1 MAISRRLTIGS
12 ARRDDGGGRSVIA
25 MTLGG
30 AVADR
35 RGTVA
40 TVGMPPP
47 LLRSIAC
54 ASAGGMGERA
64 LVPIMRL
71 CVAPG
76 VDTDLGRV
84 LGDGNDPILAGD
96 LGGSDR
102 MTS

>member
-25 MTLGG
+25 MTFGG
-30 AVADR
+30 AVVDR

-47 LLRSIAC
+47 PLRSIAG
-54 ASAGGMGERA
+54 ASAGGMGELA
-64 LVPIMRL
+64 SVPIKRL
-71 CVAPG
+71 CVALG
-76 VDTDLGRV
+76 VGTGIGRV

-96 LGGSDR
+96 LGGSNP